1 MNGAPLSLLKN
12 WKTWIPVLTL
22 VGIVVG
28 ILAARMSAPAPD
40 DLVIQPP
47 PAAKIG
53 ALELPARSRALE
65 GRVVDPS
72 GAGVAEALVWIRA
85 GDAPHFTYT
94 DAQGGFRFG
103 ALEAPP
109 WRATV
114 LAQGFPPLAH
124 EFVESQEPQS
134 VQLGA
139 RLQPPPELPR
149 IARARLAGSLAS
161 KLATVLEGSEVVL
174 TPTSPPETLSAPLPR
189 RAKVAADG
197 RFEFEDLVVG
207 EYKVEVIPAWARG
220 GSWPDLARAID
231 GAEPRVLAHTADAPP
246 LSIDLAIGEA
256 TGKLLDLDGEPIEGA
271 LLLVAPASDASRVF
285 PPETSAADGTF
296 AVRGLPAGDYLLSI
310 RAGSAAVQ
318 KELRIRAGESTA
330 VELAPVEVHRS
341 Q

>member
-1 MNGAPLSLLKN
+1 LSLLKN
-12 WKTWIPVLTL
+12 WKIWIPVLTL
-22 VGIVVG
+22 VGIAVG
-28 ILAARMSAPAPD
+28 ILAARMSAPAQD

-53 ALELPARSRALE
+53 ALELPARTRALE

-94 DAQGGFRFG
+94 DAQGAFRFE

-149 IARARLAGSLAS
+149 IARARLAGSIAS

-231 GAEPRVLAHTADAPP
+231 GAEPRVLAHAADAPPLAP

-256 TGKLLDLDGEPIEGA
+256 TGRLLDIDGEPIEGA
-271 LLLVAPASDASRVF
+271 LLLFAPAADASRVF

-296 AVRGLPAGDYLLSI
+296 ALRGLPAGDYLLSI

-330 VELAPVEVHRS
+330 IELAPVEVHRS